1 MIIMMSILVRKTT
14 TILFALLVFTTF
26 ASAQETQLKPEWWFG
41 GGLGANLNMYSG
53 EIKTLTPAN
62 VLPSSFTGGSG
73 VGLFLAPMLE
83 YRPDPV
89 WGGILS
95 LGFDSRRGSFDDV
108 TNAGTTHTLSTSMN
122 YLTIEPSVRM
132 TPFEN
137 GFYFFAGPRLGF
149 NLAKTYTH
157 EWSGNQVG
165 TQEGEWD
172 NIRGT
177 VITGQIGAGYDIPIT
192 DPDAKSQTQISPFF
206 SFHFGQGPRSIE
218 SWSLTTLRV
227 GVAVK
232 FGSTTELTKKVE
244 KEIQFSTK
252 APKLIPNERRVRE
265 TFPMRNYVFFDE
277 GSTQIPDRY
286 IRLAA
291 DDAKTFSEEKL
302 LQPQPQDLTGRSR
315 RQLTVYHNILNILG
329 DRLRKN
335 SSASVTLTG
344 ASLQGETEGKT
355 MAEAVKSYLVQT
367 FGIERSRINTE
378 GRVRPEHPS
387 SAPGGT
393 HELDLV
399 KPEDRRVDI
408 TSNNLVL
415 LQPVQIISL
424 QGESFDSDV
433 IFTVRGAEELLS
445 SWNVDVTDPS
455 GHVERYGPYT
465 TEQGRVSGKTILG
478 DRRDG
483 KYTVAMVAETKGG
496 QSIRKEETIM
506 LAKSEIPEDSLG
518 LRFSILFEFDESKTV
533 ATYANFL
540 TQTVAP
546 LVPDGGSV
554 IIHGHTDIVG
564 EESHNLKLS
573 QGRAHEAQRVI
584 EKALRDAGKKRVKFD
599 AYGFGEDVRRAPFDD
614 KLPEERFYNRTVII
628 DIVPEQ

>member
-1 MIIMMSILVRKTT
+1 MIFILARKITYA
-14 TILFALLVFTTF
+14 LFALLVFTTV
-26 ASAQETQLKPEWWFG
+26 ALSQETQLKPEWWFG
-41 GGLGANLNMYSG
+41 GGLGANVNMYSS
-53 EIKTLTPAN
+53 EIKTLPPAT
-62 VLPSSFTGGSG
+62 VLPSSFSGGSG

-108 TNAGTTHTLSTSMN
+108 TNAGTTHALSTSMN

-132 TPFEN
+132 TPFDN
-137 GFYFFAGPRLGF
+137 GFYVFAGPRLGF
-149 NLAKTYTH
+149 NLAKTYTY
-157 EWSGNQVG
+157 ELSGNQTG

-177 VITGQIGAGYDIPIT
+177 VLTGQIGAGYDIPIT
-192 DPDAKSQTQISPFF
+192 DPDAKSQIQISPFF
-206 SFHFGQGPRSIE
+206 SFHFGQGPRSVE

-277 GSTQIPDRY
+277 GSTQVPDRY

-291 DDAKTFSEEKL
+291 DGAKSFSEEKL

-344 ASLQGETEGKT
+344 ASLQGEAEGKM
-355 MAEAVKSYLVQT
+355 MAEAVKLYLVQT
-367 FGIERSRINTE
+367 FGIESSRISTE

-393 HELDLV
+393 HEQDLV

-408 TSNNLVL
+408 TSNNLEL

-424 QGESFDSDV
+424 QGEPFDSDV

-465 TEQGRVSGKTILG
+465 AEEGRVSGKTILG
-478 DRRDG
+478 DRIDG

-533 ATYANFL
+533 ATYEKFL

-546 LVPDGGSV
+546 LIPDGGSV

-599 AYGFGEDVRRAPFDD
+599 SYGFGEDVRRAPFDN